1 MRLSKYKLASI
12 ALNPFIGPVN
22 TENFI
27 SYIKNPYSRWEDEYG
42 CIFVHVPKSA
52 GKAVTLSLFGAPN
65 GTGHN
70 KITCYE
76 RYPEKFK
83 NYRKVTV
90 VRNPWDRLVSA
101 FFYIKNFDK
110 ESNDRKFF
118 DRYIGQKTEFRDF
131 VMRLS
136 DYDYRNVVFRWQH
149 FAPQYKFLV
158 NRSGSIDFDFIG
170 RFENLKKDY
179 EVLKS
184 IVNPSAGELKKVN
197 SSKRDNY
204 KLYYD
209 DEMVDIV
216 RRIYHFDVELFKY
229 DF

>member
-83 NYRKVTV
+83 NYRNRKLESWLPPNKAKTK
-90 VRNPWDRLVSA
+90 RKK
-101 FFYIKNFDK
+101 KN
-110 ESNDRKFF
+110 
-118 DRYIGQKTEFRDF
+118 
-131 VMRLS
+131 
-136 DYDYRNVVFRWQH
+136 
-149 FAPQYKFLV
+149 
-158 NRSGSIDFDFIG
+158 
-170 RFENLKKDY
+170 KK
-179 EVLKS
+179 KKKKKKKKK
-184 IVNPSAGELKKVN
+184 GEGKW
-197 SSKRDNY
+197 R
-204 KLYYD
+204 
-209 DEMVDIV
+209 
-216 RRIYHFDVELFKY
+216 
-229 DF
+229 